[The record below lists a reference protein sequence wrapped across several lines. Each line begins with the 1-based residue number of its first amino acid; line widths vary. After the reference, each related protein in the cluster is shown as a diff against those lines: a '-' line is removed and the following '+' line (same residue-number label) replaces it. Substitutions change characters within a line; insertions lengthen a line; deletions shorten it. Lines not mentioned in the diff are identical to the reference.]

1 MDRSAGSTNKL
12 WFGRFVVCRKAR
24 FIDHL
29 YTVNSIAAAVEKTS
43 FAKKN
48 VERDRSTMPLNG
60 LTGYRSSHHR
70 PRVQIR
76 GSVSQKRREL
86 PIVNTLGRSS

>member
-29 YTVNSIAAAVEKTS
+29 YTVNSIAAVKKTN
-43 FAKKN
+43 FTKIMGKN
-48 VERDRSTMPLNG
+48 IQEYNMADAAP
-60 LTGYRSSHHR
+60 
-70 PRVQIR
+70 
-76 GSVSQKRREL
+76 
-86 PIVNTLGRSS
+86 